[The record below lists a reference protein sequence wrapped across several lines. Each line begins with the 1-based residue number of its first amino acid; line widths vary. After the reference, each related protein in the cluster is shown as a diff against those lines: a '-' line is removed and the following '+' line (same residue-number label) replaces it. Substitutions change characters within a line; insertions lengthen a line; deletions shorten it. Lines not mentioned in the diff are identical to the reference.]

1 VICFSSLPAT
11 RPTIATGADR
21 RPSIRRKTL
30 PGAVALAALCI
41 ATTFAPGVEAAAA
54 PFGALTRAAGF
65 FQPGLL
71 ARGTSPGAQPADFI
85 EDRWSPLPGN
95 GSICAGPATRLSGEA
110 LTFEPDASTPSPSM
124 APSTNERVPDTVCSV
139 LESMRLLAEIGLAN
153 DGHQWSGRV
162 TTLAGAIAFTQATGT
177 TPPGED
183 MGSGLRINTVKSAAG
198 VVGSTLREALAQAGF
213 SADIAE
219 QVGQIFAHRV
229 DPDARAQ
236 AGDAYR
242 IVMGAADGL
251 SAPRI
256 EAIEV
261 TIQGQTYDAL
271 WFAAPGAAHGAYY
284 TPEGTQL
291 LDNRFAMP
299 LDYRRISSPFGV
311 REHPVYGQ
319 LRFHTGVD
327 LTAPVGTP
335 VYAAAA
341 GTVEMATDKRGYG
354 KHIVLHHADGYSTYY
369 AHLSSY
375 SSVLKPG
382 QRVEQGQLIG
392 FVGRTG
398 TTTGPHLHFE
408 TRFNDRPVD
417 PLTLTSSDFVAPL
430 SGTVREAF
438 DASAGA
444 ARMSLAA
451 LPLPTESQSATAMA
465 SFSGDTGRRAFSQL
479 ASASSGRKP
488 V

>member
-1 VICFSSLPAT
+1 M
-11 RPTIATGADR
+11 
-21 RPSIRRKTL
+21 
-30 PGAVALAALCI
+30 
-41 ATTFAPGVEAAAA
+41 TFAPGAEAAAA
-54 PFGALTRAAGF
+54 PFGAFSQATGF
-65 FQPGLL
+65 LQANLQ
-71 ARGTSPGAQPADFI
+71 ARGTLPTAQAADFI
-85 EDRWSPLPGN
+85 KGKWSSLPGS
-95 GSICAGPATRLSGEA
+95 GGICAGPATRLSGEV
-110 LTFEPDASTPSPSM
+110 LTFESDSSNPSSSM
-124 APSTNERVPDTVCSV
+124 AQPTNERVPDTVCSV
-139 LESMRLLAEIGLAN
+139 LESMRLLAEMGLSN

-162 TTLAGAIAFTQATGT
+162 TALAGAIAFTQATETT
-177 TPPGED
+177 TPGEAA
-183 MGSGLRINTVKSAAG
+183 GFGLRINTAKSAAG

-219 QVGQIFAHRV
+219 QVGEIFDHRV
-229 DPDARAQ
+229 DVDAPAQ
-236 AGDAYR
+236 AGDRYR
-242 IVMGAADGL
+242 IVTGGADGL
-251 SAPRI
+251 AAPRI
-256 EAIEV
+256 EAVEL

-284 TPEGTQL
+284 TPDGTQL
-291 LDNRFAMP
+291 GENRFAMP

-319 LRFHTGVD
+319 RRFHTGVD

-354 KHIVLHHADGYSTYY
+354 KHIVLHHADGYATYY
-369 AHLSSY
+369 AHLSAY

-392 FVGRTG
+392 FVGCTG

-417 PLTLTSSDFVAPL
+417 PLTLTSSDYVAPL
-430 SGTVREAF
+430 SGSVREAF

-465 SFSGDTGRRAFSQL
+465 SFSGDAARRSFSQL
-479 ASASSGRKP
+479 ASALSSRQP